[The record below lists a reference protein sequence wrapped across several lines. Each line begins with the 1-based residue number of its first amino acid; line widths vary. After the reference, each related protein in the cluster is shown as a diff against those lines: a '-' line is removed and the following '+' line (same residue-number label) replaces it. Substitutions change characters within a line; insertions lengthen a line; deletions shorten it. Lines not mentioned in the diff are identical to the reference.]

1 MAFLFGLA
9 GFATGNFFL
18 ILIAIFV
25 WMGASQEGQAVAVR
39 TVLGRSRVGDAMI
52 RTPQVLRP
60 TDTLNRAVQ
69 LTLNT
74 SQSDFPVVTGD
85 DRVIGVITADDLVR
99 AVMERPGAPISE
111 VMRVDVPTLSADE
124 PLMDA
129 QQRFME
135 GRVRAVP
142 VVDLDGRLTGLLTI
156 ADISEAYRLL
166 SARSAAARAHA
177 GTPGGGRTA

>member
-1 MAFLFGLA
+1 
-9 GFATGNFFL
+9 
-18 ILIAIFV
+18 
-25 WMGASQEGQAVAVR
+25 
-39 TVLGRSRVGDAMI
+39 
-52 RTPQVLRP
+52 
-60 TDTLNRAVQ
+60 VQ